1 MKLVLRILSCFAL
14 CFGMADVLHAQPC
27 SPPQT
32 RVWIHAADNGT
43 GSDTLW
49 FGFDSTAS
57 CGVDAHL
64 CELEF
69 WWPCGDPPG
78 PPLFCAFWYPW
89 CNAGSAPLIRHD
101 YRNFHSPAQ
110 RDTFRLGT
118 QISEGATNM
127 VLSWPAGLAS
137 RFTSL
142 MMRHFD
148 GIQFVFTNMLMT
160 TSVDITNSLG
170 NPHIATIYSGG
181 LIVSVD
187 QTSACMPQ
195 SFELYQ
201 NYPNPFNPS
210 TTIKFALPKASHVM
224 LKVYDLLGQEVATL
238 VNEPLGPGTYERT
251 FSAEGLASG
260 MYFYRLQTGGFTQT
274 KKLLLLR

>member
-69 WWPCGDPPG
+69 WWPCGDPP
-78 PPLFCAFWYPW
+78 LRVFCAFWYPW
-89 CNAGSAPLIRHD
+89 CNPGSAPLIRHD
-101 YRNFHSPAQ
+101 YRNLYSAAQ

-118 QISEGATNM
+118 QVGDGATNM
-127 VLSWPAGLAS
+127 VLSWPAGLGSLFAS
-137 RFTSL
+137 L
-142 MMRHFD
+142 EMRHFN
-148 GIQFVFTNMLMT
+148 GTQWVVTNMLT
-160 TSVDITNSLG
+160 DTSADMTNSLV
-170 NPHIATIYSGG
+170 NQHIATIYSRT
-181 LIVSVD
+181 LLVSVGE
-187 QTSACMPQ
+187 TSASMPERFAL
-195 SFELYQ
+195 SQ

-210 TTIKFALPKASHVM
+210 TTIRFEVPASGFVS
-224 LKVYDLLGQEVATL
+224 LKVYNLLGQEVATV
-238 VNEPLGPGTYERT
+238 VNETKQAGTYEVVWD
-251 FSAEGLASG
+251 ASG
-260 MYFYRLQTGGFTQT
+260 QASGVYFYRLRSGEFAATR
-274 KKLLLLR
+274 KLVIIR